1 MRATTRRRA
10 PTCARRSAE
19 PAAAAFYNGHLF
31 APLACHPPRT
41 VMSDPDP
48 ATADPCPQAPQ
59 PPLPSD
65 CCNSG
70 CPLCVH
76 DLYNDEVA
84 RYRQALAAWRLRHP
98 EADPGA

>member
-19 PAAAAFYNGHLF
+19 PAAAFYNARLF
-31 APLACHPPRT
+31 TPLACHPLRT
-41 VMSDPDP
+41 VMSDSDP
-48 ATADPCPQAPQ
+48 ATADPRPQAPQ

-65 CCNSG
+65 CCDSG

-76 DLYNDEVA
+76 DLYNEEVA

>member
-1 MRATTRRRA
+1 MR
-10 PTCARRSAE
+10 
-19 PAAAAFYNGHLF
+19 LF
-31 APLACHPPRT
+31 TPLACHPLRT
-41 VMSDPDP
+41 VMSDSDP
-48 ATADPCPQAPQ
+48 ATADPRPQAPQ

-65 CCNSG
+65 CCDSG

-98 EADPGA
+98 GADPDA

>member
-10 PTCARRSAE
+10 PTWARRSAE
-19 PAAAAFYNGHLF
+19 PVGPAFYNARLF
-31 APLACHPPRT
+31 TPLACHLPRT

-48 ATADPCPQAPQ
+48 APADPCPQAPP
-59 PPLPSD
+59 PPLPGD

-98 EADPGA
+98 EAGPGA